1 MINHELGTQISDVQ
15 LSHSVMAQPL
25 GPLGFLNTCLRGL
38 PDNQLF

>member
-15 LSHSVMAQPL
+15 LSHSVMAR
-25 GPLGFLNTCLRGL
+25 PLGFLNTCLRGL